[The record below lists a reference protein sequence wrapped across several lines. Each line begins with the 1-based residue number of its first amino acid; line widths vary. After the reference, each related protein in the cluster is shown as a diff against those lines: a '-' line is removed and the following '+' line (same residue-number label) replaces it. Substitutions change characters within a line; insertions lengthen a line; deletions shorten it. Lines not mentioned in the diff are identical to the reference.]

1 MTSERESKFGVIFPV
16 ACTLVGVL
24 VTGLLAWSTGY
35 QTASITATNACIQRV
50 DEREKLLRE
59 KGDMF
64 LAAMGD
70 FVNYT
75 QFPRTSGVDEL
86 QEKAGPLIKAGFIM
100 VAYAPPELTLV
111 SLKISQSMMMGSQAS
126 MRKADQEAAMATIP
140 DSFGKW
146 PQAFMAAINSLEAE
160 RKKCE

>member
-1 MTSERESKFGVIFPV
+1 MTSTTESKFGVIFPV
-16 ACTLVGVL
+16 ACTLIGVL
-24 VTGLLAWSTGY
+24 ATGLFAWATGH
-35 QTASITATNACIQRV
+35 QAASVTAANACIQRV

-75 QFPRTSGVDEL
+75 QFPRTNGAEEL
-86 QEKAGPLIKAGFIM
+86 REKAGPLIKAGFVM
-100 VAYAPPELTLV
+100 VAYAPPELTFV
-111 SLKISQSMMMGSQAS
+111 SLKISQSVMMGSQAS

-146 PQAFMAAINSLEAE
+146 PQAFMAAIHSLEAE
-160 RKKCE
+160 RTKCE